1 MWRCDKSHITI
12 MKIMTNDDGE
22 RTYITAVGDDGIAV
36 TNSYDNDAADWQK
49 EEAYNDTIQECEN
62 KNS

>member
-1 MWRCDKSHITI
+1 MWQCDKSHTTI
-12 MKIMTNDDGE
+12 MDIITNNDGE
-22 RTYITAVGDDGIAV
+22 RTYVTAVGDNGTAI

-49 EEAYNDTIQECEN
+49 EEAYNDTIQECLD